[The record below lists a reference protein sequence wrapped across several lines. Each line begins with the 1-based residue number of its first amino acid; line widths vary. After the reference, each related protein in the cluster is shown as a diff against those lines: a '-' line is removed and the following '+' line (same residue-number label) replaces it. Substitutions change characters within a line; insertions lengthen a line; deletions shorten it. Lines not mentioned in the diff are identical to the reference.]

1 MNFFWILWGFDA
13 LITLVVLYLFFAGL
27 IDGSVSSY
35 NALIWAILL
44 LVVGAIMLGSLWLK
58 SVDQMLLAKIF
69 LWLLATPGILTIL
82 YALMILIAK
91 PRWN

>member
-1 MNFFWILWGFDA
+1 MSFFWILWGFDA

-27 IDGSVSSY
+27 FDGSVSSY

-44 LVVGAIMLGSLWLK
+44 LAVGAIMLGSLWLK
-58 SVDQMLLAKIF
+58 SVNLLLLAKIF
-69 LWLLATPGILTIL
+69 LWLLATPGILAIL